1 MTPLL
6 GMMASGATGSK
17 QSSYESIATVTAAGG
32 EASLTFSSI
41 PGTYKHLQIRGW
53 NKAAS
58 TSGSY
63 VNAEMT
69 FNSDTGNNYTY
80 HLLRAGGT
88 SVSSSGGLN
97 TGGSKPN
104 LLGYANDPAYTNAV
118 GVSIVDIIDYASTSK
133 YKTVRTI
140 TALNNDSTLTLLDL
154 YSNLWL
160 NTNAIT
166 TITITQQGGYSGFF
180 AGATFALYG
189 IKG

>member
-1 MTPLL
+1 MPIL
-6 GMMASGATGSK
+6 GTYASQFSSK
-17 QSSYESIATVTAAGG
+17 PFGSYESIATVTAAGG
-32 EASLTFSSI
+32 EESLTFSSI

-69 FNSDTGNNYTY
+69 FNSDTGDNYTY

-88 SVSSSGGLN
+88 SVSSSGGQN
-97 TGGSKPN
+97 TASSKPN
-104 LLGYANDPAYTNAV
+104 LLGYANHPEYTNAV
-118 GVSIVDIIDYASTSK
+118 GVSIVNIIDYASTSK
-133 YKTVRTI
+133 YKTVRTV
-140 TALNNDSTLTLLDL
+140 TAINNDSTVTLLDL